1 MCNSRVIDQKIA
13 ILKISAK
20 IYELMAKKAKLE
32 IRAASLHGRI
42 CEERALGLNNLE
54 VARLVRNEAACML
67 DIANVDY
74 ELAGLFEQAERLNS
88 PDSSETSLMEQF
100 LGAIFDL

>member
-42 CEERALGLNNLE
+42 CEEVTLGLDDLE
-54 VARLVRNEAACML
+54 TARLVRNEAACHL
-67 DIANVDY
+67 DIANIDY
-74 ELAGLFEQAERLNS
+74 ELMGLYKQVELLNAS
-88 PDSSETSLMEQF
+88 DSSQSNPMESF